1 MKSYIGIKRV
11 KAEPMTREEACKEG
25 LVRENECNK
34 PNEDGYK
41 VVYEDGYISWS
52 PKDVFEKYYELIKES
67 EMEKVKYYRL
77 DKVYYGVP
85 VNMRL
90 FKELIAKYPNIYV
103 PENNSENVVDS
114 NGNIGAIMSRDEE
127 DIDAIVNGEVCK
139 LKGSW
144 FSNTDTVELYKT
156 KNDTFNFCEL
166 RNLARAGVINK
177 FARKGWNGKGMFI
190 VYVPGS
196 EVEIREGSPYWKADI
211 RGKVKID
218 AHFDMYTA
226 QGTVQPGWVCSQA
239 DMNADDWVIVE

>member
-1 MKSYIGIKRV
+1 
-11 KAEPMTREEACKEG
+11 MTRSEACERRI
-25 LVRENECNK
+25 VRENECNK
-34 PNEDGYK
+34 PDEDGYK
-41 VVYEDGYISWS
+41 VVYEDGYVSWS
-52 PKDVFEKYYELIKES
+52 PKDVFEKYYKPVKES
-67 EMEKVKYYRL
+67 KMEKVKYYRL
-77 DKVYYGVP
+77 GNVYYGIP
-85 VNMRL
+85 VNTKML
-90 FKELIAKYPNIYV
+90 DELKEKYPDIYV
-103 PENNSENVVDS
+103 PKNNNERVVDS

-127 DIDAIVNGEVCK
+127 DIDAIVNGKICK
-139 LKGSW
+139 LKGVW

-166 RNLARAGVINK
+166 RDLARAGVINK
-177 FARKGWNGKGMFI
+177 FTRKGWNGKGMFI

-196 EVEIREGSPYWKADI
+196 EVEIREGTPYWKAGI